1 VKLVILL
8 AVVLILAAAAKWA
21 FCPSRNLP
29 VNRVRHTR
37 IRLRLRLHPGRG
49 FASAFECWLRWGRLA
64 SFRGSKRAR
73 PSLTFWQRALCAAA
87 YSVLV
92 GRAHYGLRLR
102 VSVQESI
109 TITAP
114 PRAGKT
120 GMLADLVLRFPGPAV
135 ATSVKSDIY
144 ELTSGIRAQLGPI
157 AVFNPQRVGDLPST
171 FAWSPVAGCR
181 DPEVAARRAEA
192 FTGAISVKGTEQQD
206 FWAQQAS
213 EFFRATLMAADLAG
227 GDMRLV
233 AQWLMGSAEE
243 AEAILQR
250 AGQTQW
256 ATSLAQL
263 RSPAERTISTIR
275 LLHNKALSFLGNPAL
290 AASVLPPDG
299 AGFDIPEFLAARGTL
314 YLIAE
319 AQTEEAPV
327 APLMACFL
335 NEVHYTAKLAGSR
348 MSGGRL
354 DPPLLMAL
362 DEIAN
367 IAPIAIPNF
376 MADAGGRGIQ
386 MAIVYHGLGQLRD
399 RWGEQGAQIIS
410 DTAGCKVFL
419 PGITDTTLLK
429 AASELCGQT
438 AFLEK
443 RREHFFGGREHY
455 REEHRFSRH
464 DICEPAMLRELP
476 DGYALLVR
484 GGRAPVLAKLPRA
497 WTDRAYK
504 RARRQGRAIYHA
516 SAPITLPAIREFAL
530 PPQLT
535 LPPGGAAGSPP
546 NGNGHHS
553 SGNGH
558 GFGNGYRPSGDG
570 HPDPAEFPWGGEDQ

>member
-1 VKLVILL
+1 VRPLIALIILL
-8 AVVLILAAAAKWA
+8 TAVLIVARVAKWA
-21 FCPSRNLP
+21 WWPSRDLP

-49 FASAFECWLRWGRLA
+49 FASAFECWWRWGRLA
-64 SFRGSKRAR
+64 AFWGSKRAR
-73 PSLTFWQRALCAAA
+73 PSLGFWRRLTHPAEHSGLA
-87 YSVLV
+87 
-92 GRAHYGLRLR
+92 GRAHYRLALR
-102 VSVQESI
+102 VPVQESI
-109 TITAP
+109 IIIAP

-120 GMLADLVLRFPGPAV
+120 GLLADWVLHFCGPVV

-144 ELTSGIRAQLGPI
+144 ELTSGIRAGRGPV
-157 AVFNPQRVGDLPST
+157 AVFNPQRVSDLPST
-171 FAWSPVAGCR
+171 FAWSPVAGCA

-192 FTGAISVKGTEQQD
+192 FTGAISVKGTEHED
-206 FWAQQAS
+206 FWGQQAS
-213 EFFRATLMAADLAG
+213 EFFRAALMAADLVG

-233 AQWLMGSAEE
+233 GRWLMGSAED
-243 AEAILQR
+243 AEAILER
-250 AGQTQW
+250 AGQDQW

-290 AASVLPPDG
+290 AAAVLPDQG
-299 AGFDIPEFLAARGTL
+299 NAFDIEDFLAACGTL

-386 MAIVYHGLGQLRD
+386 MVIVAHGLGQLRE
-399 RWGEQGAQIIS
+399 RWGEHGAQIIN
-410 DTAGCKVFL
+410 DTAGCKIFL
-419 PGITDTTLLK
+419 PGITDTALLK
-429 AASELCGQT
+429 AASDLCGQT
-438 AFLEK
+438 S
-443 RREHFFGGREHY
+443 Y
-455 REEHRFSRH
+455 RQKGQKHLTRH
-464 DICEPAMLRELP
+464 DICDPAMLRELP
-476 DGYALLVR
+476 EGYALLIR

-504 RARRQGRAIYHA
+504 RARRHGHA
-516 SAPITLPAIREFAL
+516 VYQAPVPAVLPATREFT
-530 PPQLT
+530 LT
-535 LPPGGAAGSPP
+535 AAGAPTAQ
-546 NGNGHHS
+546 GN
-553 SGNGH
+553 
-558 GFGNGYRPSGDG
+558 GDG
-570 HPDPAEFPWGGEDQ
+570 HQDTSAFPWGGDQQ

>member
-1 VKLVILL
+1 VRLLISFLLLL
-8 AVVLILAAAAKWA
+8 AVVLAVAAALKWA
-21 FCPSRNLP
+21 FWPSRNLP
-29 VNRVRHTR
+29 LNRVRHTR
-37 IRLRLRLHPGRG
+37 IRLHLRLHPGRG

-64 SFRGSKRAR
+64 SCRGSKRAR
-73 PSLTFWQRALCAAA
+73 PSLSFWARLTRPAEH
-87 YSVLV
+87 SVFV
-92 GRAHYGLRLR
+92 GRAHYRLRLR
-102 VSVQESI
+102 VPVQESI

-120 GMLADLVLRFPGPAV
+120 GMLADLVLRFCGPAV

-144 ELTSGIRAQLGPI
+144 YLTSGIRRQFGPV
-157 AVFNPQRVGDLPST
+157 AVFNPQRVSDLPSS

-192 FTGAISVKGTEQQD
+192 FTGAISVKGTEQED

-213 EFFRATLMAADLAG
+213 EFFRAALMAADLAG

-233 AQWLMGSAEE
+233 GRWLMGSAED
-243 AEAILQR
+243 AEAILER
-250 AGQTQW
+250 AGQIQW

-290 AASVLPPDG
+290 AAAVLPEPG
-299 AGFDIPEFLAARGTL
+299 TAFDIGDFLASCGTL

-335 NEVHYTAKLAGSR
+335 NEVHYTAKMAGSR
-348 MSGGRL
+348 MPGGQL

-367 IAPIAIPNF
+367 IAPVNIPNF

-386 MAIVYHGLGQLRD
+386 MAIVSHGVAQLRE

-438 AFLEK
+438 AFREK
-443 RREHFFGGREHY
+443 DQEHLT
-455 REEHRFSRH
+455 RH
-464 DICEPAMLRELP
+464 DICDPAMLRELP

-484 GGRAPVLAKLPRA
+484 GGRAPVLARLPQA
-497 WTDRAYK
+497 WADRAYK
-504 RARRQGRAIYHA
+504 RARRQGRAVYR
-516 SAPITLPAIREFAL
+516 APAPAVVSMPRNFA
-530 PPQLT
+530 
-535 LPPGGAAGSPP
+535 AADAPAAAHV
-546 NGNGHHS
+546 NGNGHRTAVGS
-553 SGNGH
+553 
-558 GFGNGYRPSGDG
+558 
-570 HPDPAEFPWGGEDQ
+570 PWGGDDL

>member
-1 VKLVILL
+1 VRLLISFFILLTVILII
-8 AVVLILAAAAKWA
+8 ASAAKWA
-21 FCPSRNLP
+21 FWPSRDLP
-29 VNRVRHTR
+29 INRVRHIR

-49 FASAFECWLRWGRLA
+49 FASALECWWRWGRLA
-64 SFRGSKRAR
+64 AFHGCKRIR
-73 PSLTFWQRALCAAA
+73 PSLSFWRRLARPAEH
-87 YSVLV
+87 SVCV
-92 GRAHYGLRLR
+92 GRAHYRLQLR
-102 VSVQESI
+102 VPAQESI

-120 GMLADLVLRFPGPAV
+120 GLLADLVLHFCGPVV
-135 ATSVKSDIY
+135 ATSVKNDIY
-144 ELTSGIRAQLGPI
+144 ELTSGIRADRGPV
-157 AVFNPQRVGDLPST
+157 AVFNPQRVSDLPST

-192 FTGAISVKGTEQQD
+192 FTGAISVKGTEQED

-213 EFFRATLMAADLAG
+213 EFFRAALMAADLVG

-233 AQWLMGSAEE
+233 GRWLMGSAED
-243 AEAILQR
+243 AEAILER
-250 AGQTQW
+250 AGQDQW

-290 AASVLPPDG
+290 AASVLPDKQNAFHIG
-299 AGFDIPEFLAARGTL
+299 DFLAACGTL

-348 MSGGRL
+348 MPGGRL

-367 IAPIAIPNF
+367 IAPINVPNF

-386 MAIVYHGLGQLRD
+386 MAIVSHGLGQLRE
-399 RWGEQGAQIIS
+399 RWGEHGAQIIS
-410 DTAGCKVFL
+410 DTAGCKIFL
-419 PGITDTTLLK
+419 PGITDTALLK

-438 AFLEK
+438 SFRQK
-443 RREHFFGGREHY
+443 GQEHLT
-455 REEHRFSRH
+455 RH
-464 DICEPAMLRELP
+464 DICDPAMLRELP

-484 GGRAPVLAKLPRA
+484 GGRAPVLARLPRA
-497 WTDRAYK
+497 WTDRDYK
-504 RARRQGRAIYHA
+504 RARRQGRAVYQ
-516 SAPITLPAIREFAL
+516 APAPAVLPTTREFDL
-530 PPQLT
+530 TVTGPPADQV
-535 LPPGGAAGSPP
+535 
-546 NGNGHHS
+546 NGNG
-553 SGNGH
+553 SGH
-558 GFGNGYRPSGDG
+558 RDTS
-570 HPDPAEFPWGGEDQ
+570 AFPWGGEEQ

>member
-1 VKLVILL
+1 MKIVILL
-8 AVVLILAAAAKWA
+8 AVLLALAAAAKWA
-21 FCPSRNLP
+21 FWPSRNLP
-29 VNRVRHTR
+29 LNRVRHTR

-64 SFRGSKRAR
+64 SLRGSKRAR
-73 PSLTFWQRALCAAA
+73 PSLSFWRRLSHPAEH
-87 YSVLV
+87 SIFV
-92 GRAHYGLRLR
+92 GRAHYRLRLR
-102 VSVQESI
+102 VPVQESI

-120 GMLADLVLRFPGPAV
+120 GMLADLVMRFCGPAV

-144 ELTSGIRAQLGPI
+144 ELTSGIRSQRGPI
-157 AVFNPQRVGDLPST
+157 AVFNPQRVSDLPST
-171 FAWSPVAGCR
+171 FAWSPVVGCR

-192 FTGAISVKGTEQQD
+192 FTGAISVKGTEQED

-213 EFFRATLMAADLAG
+213 EFFRAALMAADLVG

-233 AQWLMGSAEE
+233 GRWLMGTAED
-243 AEAILQR
+243 AEAVLER
-250 AGQTQW
+250 AGQVQW

-290 AASVLPPDG
+290 AASVLPEH
-299 AGFDIPEFLAARGTL
+299 ANAFDIQDFLARSGTL

-319 AQTEEAPV
+319 AQSEEAPV

-335 NEVHYTAKLAGSR
+335 NEVHYAAKMVGSR
-348 MSGGRL
+348 MPGRRL
-354 DPPLLMAL
+354 DPCLLMAL

-367 IAPIAIPNF
+367 IAPINIPNF
-376 MADAGGRGIQ
+376 MADSGGRGIQ
-386 MAIVYHGLGQLRD
+386 LAIVSHGLGQLRE

-419 PGITDTTLLK
+419 PGITDTALLK

-443 RREHFFGGREHY
+443 GHNHLT
-455 REEHRFSRH
+455 RH
-464 DICEPAMLRELP
+464 DICDPAMLRELP

-484 GGRAPVLAKLPRA
+484 GGQAPVLAKLPRA

-504 RARRQGRAIYHA
+504 RARRQGRAIYQ
-516 SAPITLPAIREFAL
+516 APSPEVVAVDREFT
-530 PPQLT
+530 LT
-535 LPPGGAAGSPP
+535 ATDAPAAQA
-546 NGNGHHS
+546 
-553 SGNGH
+553 SGNGRREAA
-558 GFGNGYRPSGDG
+558 G
-570 HPDPAEFPWGGEDQ
+570 FPWGGEDR

>member
-1 VKLVILL
+1 MKIAILL
-8 AVVLILAAAAKWA
+8 AALLVLAALAASGA
-21 FCPSRNLP
+21 DRRLPRQRSRHPWPGRRLP
-29 VNRVRHTR
+29 RHRVRHMR
-37 IRLRLRLHPGRG
+37 IRLHLRLHPGLG
-49 FASAFECWLRWGRLA
+49 FATGFECWLRWGRLA
-64 SFRGSKRAR
+64 SLRGSRRAR
-73 PSLTFWQRALCAAA
+73 PSLSFWYRLTHPAEH
-87 YSVLV
+87 SVLA

-102 VSVQESI
+102 IPVQESI

-120 GMLADLVLRFPGPAV
+120 GMLASLVLRFCGPAV

-144 ELTSGIRAQLGPI
+144 ELTSGVRARRGPV
-157 AVFNPQRVGDLPST
+157 AVFNPQAVSDLPST

-192 FTGAISVKGTEQQD
+192 FTGAISVKGTEQED

-213 EFFRATLMAADLAG
+213 EFFRAALMAADLAG

-233 AQWLMGSAEE
+233 GRWLMGSAED
-243 AEAILQR
+243 AEAILER
-250 AGQTQW
+250 AGQDQW

-290 AASVLPPDG
+290 AAAVLPRPG
-299 AGFDIPEFLAARGTL
+299 QGFNIADFLARSGTL

-348 MSGGRL
+348 MPGRRL

-367 IAPIAIPNF
+367 IAPVNIPNF
-376 MADAGGRGIQ
+376 MADSGGRGIQ
-386 MAIVYHGLGQLRD
+386 LAIVSHGTGQLRD

-419 PGITDTTLLK
+419 PGISDTALLK
-429 AASELCGQT
+429 AASELCGQI
-438 AFLEK
+438 AFFEK
-443 RREHFFGGREHY
+443 GH
-455 REEHRFSRH
+455 EHRTRH
-464 DICEPAMLRELP
+464 DICDPAMLRELP
-476 DGYALLVR
+476 DGYALLIR
-484 GGRAPVLAKLPRA
+484 GGRAPVIAKLPKA

-504 RARRQGRAIYHA
+504 RARRQGRAIYQ
-516 SAPITLPAIREFAL
+516 APAPAAVTAARQITLPA
-530 PPQLT
+530 PQ
-535 LPPGGAAGSPP
+535 AATGPD
-546 NGNGHHS
+546 GNGHRTG
-553 SGNGH
+553 GNGH
-558 GFGNGYRPSGDG
+558 RQAAG
-570 HPDPAEFPWGGEDQ
+570 FPWGGDDR

>member
-1 VKLVILL
+1 MRLLPFVILL
-8 AVVLILAAAAKWA
+8 AVILAVAAAAKWA
-21 FCPSRNLP
+21 FWPSRNLP

-73 PSLTFWQRALCAAA
+73 PSLTFWQRLRHPAEH
-87 YSVLV
+87 SVFV
-92 GRAHYGLRLR
+92 GRAHYRLRLR
-102 VSVQESI
+102 VPVQESI

-120 GMLADLVLRFPGPAV
+120 GMLADLVLRFCGPVV

-144 ELTSGIRAQLGPI
+144 ELTSGIRSQTGPVE
-157 AVFNPQRVGDLPST
+157 VFNPQRVSDLPST
-171 FAWSPVAGCR
+171 FSWSPVAGCR

-192 FTGAISVKGTEQQD
+192 FTGAISVKGTEQED
-206 FWAQQAS
+206 FWSQQAS
-213 EFFRATLMAADLAG
+213 EFFRAALMAADLVG

-233 AQWLMGSAEE
+233 GRWLLGSAED
-243 AEAILQR
+243 AEAILEQ
-250 AGQTQW
+250 AGQIQW

-275 LLHNKALSFLGNPAL
+275 LLLNKALSFLGNPAL
-290 AASVLPPDG
+290 AAAVLPGPRN
-299 AGFDIPEFLAARGTL
+299 AFDIEEFLASCGTL

-348 MSGGRL
+348 TPGGRL
-354 DPPLLMAL
+354 DPCLLMAL

-367 IAPIAIPNF
+367 IAPVNIPNF
-376 MADAGGRGIQ
+376 MADSGGRGIQ
-386 MAIVYHGLGQLRD
+386 MAIVSHGVGQLHQ

-419 PGITDTTLLK
+419 PGITDTALLK

-438 AFLEK
+438 AFREK
-443 RREHFFGGREHY
+443 DQEHLT
-455 REEHRFSRH
+455 RH
-464 DICEPAMLRELP
+464 NICDPAMLRELP

-497 WTDRAYK
+497 WTNRAYK
-504 RARRQGRAIYHA
+504 RARREGRAVCR
-516 SAPITLPAIREFAL
+516 APAPAVVSVPREFTRAAAEA
-530 PPQLT
+530 PAAARAN
-535 LPPGGAAGSPP
+535 GSGHRESAGS
-546 NGNGHHS
+546 
-553 SGNGH
+553 
-558 GFGNGYRPSGDG
+558 
-570 HPDPAEFPWGGEDQ
+570 PWGGEDW

>member
-1 VKLVILL
+1 MRLLISLLVLL
-8 AVVLILAAAAKWA
+8 VLILAVAAALKWA
-21 FCPSRNLP
+21 FWPRRNLP
-29 VNRVRHTR
+29 VNRVRHIR
-37 IRLRLRLHPGRG
+37 IRLHLRLHPCRG

-64 SFRGSKRAR
+64 SFRGSRRAR
-73 PSLTFWQRALCAAA
+73 RSLSLWRRLTRPAEQ
-87 YSVLV
+87 SVFV
-92 GRAHYGLRLR
+92 GRAHYRLGLR
-102 VSVQESI
+102 VPVQESI

-120 GMLADLVLRFPGPAV
+120 GLLADLVLRFCGPAV

-144 ELTSGIRAQLGPI
+144 ELTSGIRSERGPV
-157 AVFNPQRVGDLPST
+157 AVFNPQQVSDLPSS
-171 FAWSPVAGCR
+171 FAWSPVVGCC

-192 FTGAISVKGTEQQD
+192 FTGAISVRGTEQED

-213 EFFRATLMAADLAG
+213 EFFRAALMAADLAG

-233 AQWLMGSAEE
+233 GRWLMGSAED
-243 AEAILQR
+243 AEAILER
-250 AGQTQW
+250 AGQVQW

-290 AASVLPPDG
+290 AAAVLPAPG
-299 AGFDIPEFLAARGTL
+299 TAFDIEDFLAACGTL

-319 AQTEEAPV
+319 AQSEEAPV

-335 NEVHYTAKLAGSR
+335 NEVHYTAKMAGSR
-348 MSGGRL
+348 MPGGRL

-367 IAPIAIPNF
+367 IAPVNIPNF

-386 MAIVYHGLGQLRD
+386 MAIVSHGVAQLRE

-410 DTAGCKVFL
+410 DTAGCQVFL

-438 AFLEK
+438 AFREK
-443 RREHFFGGREHY
+443 DQEHLT
-455 REEHRFSRH
+455 RH
-464 DICEPAMLRELP
+464 DICDPAMLRELP

-484 GGRAPVLAKLPRA
+484 GGRAPVLARLPRA
-497 WTDRAYK
+497 WADRAYK
-504 RARRQGRAIYHA
+504 RARRQGRAVYRA
-516 SAPITLPAIREFAL
+516 AAPAAVPVPGDFAL
-530 PPQLT
+530 AAPEVPA
-535 LPPGGAAGSPP
+535 GAHA
-546 NGNGHHS
+546 NGNGHRNAAAS
-553 SGNGH
+553 
-558 GFGNGYRPSGDG
+558 
-570 HPDPAEFPWGGEDQ
+570 PWGGDEL

>member
-1 VKLVILL
+1 MKFVILL
-8 AVVLILAAAAKWA
+8 AVLLVLAAAAKWA
-21 FCPSRNLP
+21 FWPYRNLAL
-29 VNRVRHTR
+29 NRVRHTR

-64 SFRGSKRAR
+64 SLRGSKRAR
-73 PSLTFWQRALCAAA
+73 PSLSFWRRLSHPAEH
-87 YSVLV
+87 SVFV
-92 GRAHYGLRLR
+92 GRAHYRLRLR
-102 VSVQESI
+102 VPVQESI

-120 GMLADLVLRFPGPAV
+120 GMLADLVMRFCGPAV

-144 ELTSGIRAQLGPI
+144 ELTSGIRSQRGPI
-157 AVFNPQRVGDLPST
+157 AVFNPQRVSDLPST
-171 FAWSPVAGCR
+171 FAWSPVVGCR

-192 FTGAISVKGTEQQD
+192 FTGAISVKGTEQED

-213 EFFRATLMAADLAG
+213 EFFRAALMAADLVG

-233 AQWLMGSAEE
+233 GRWLMGTAED
-243 AEAILQR
+243 AEAVLER
-250 AGQTQW
+250 AGQVQW

-290 AASVLPPDG
+290 AASVLPEQ
-299 AGFDIPEFLAARGTL
+299 ANAFDIQDFLVRSGTL

-319 AQTEEAPV
+319 AQSEEAPV

-335 NEVHYTAKLAGSR
+335 NEVHYAAKMVGSR
-348 MSGGRL
+348 MPGRRL
-354 DPPLLMAL
+354 DPCLLMAL

-367 IAPIAIPNF
+367 IAPINIPNF
-376 MADAGGRGIQ
+376 MADSGGRGIQ
-386 MAIVYHGLGQLRD
+386 LAIVSHGLGQLRE

-419 PGITDTTLLK
+419 PGITDTALLK

-438 AFLEK
+438 AFLE
-443 RREHFFGGREHY
+443 RGQTHLT
-455 REEHRFSRH
+455 RH
-464 DICEPAMLRELP
+464 DICDPAMLRELP

-484 GGRAPVLAKLPRA
+484 GGHAPVLAKLPRA

-504 RARRQGRAIYHA
+504 RARRHGRSIYQ
-516 SAPITLPAIREFAL
+516 APSPEVVAVDREFT
-530 PPQLT
+530 LT
-535 LPPGGAAGSPP
+535 ATDAPAAQT
-546 NGNGHHS
+546 

-558 GFGNGYRPSGDG
+558 REAAG
-570 HPDPAEFPWGGEDQ
+570 FPWGGEER

>member
-1 VKLVILL
+1 VKIIMFLAALLVLL
-8 AVVLILAAAAKWA
+8 ALAGSAADRRPPRQ
-21 FCPSRNLP
+21 PSRHAWPGRRLP
-29 VNRVRHTR
+29 RHRVRHMR
-37 IRLRLRLHPGRG
+37 IRLHLRLHPGPG

-73 PSLTFWQRALCAAA
+73 PSQSFWQRACHPAEH
-87 YSVLV
+87 SVLV

-102 VSVQESI
+102 VPVQESI

-120 GMLADLVLRFPGPAV
+120 GMLAHLVLRFCGPAV

-144 ELTSGIRAQLGPI
+144 ELTSGIRAQRGPI
-157 AVFNPQRVGDLPST
+157 AVFNPQQVSDLPST

-192 FTGAISVKGTEQQD
+192 FTGAISVKGTEQED

-213 EFFRATLMAADLAG
+213 EFFRAALMAADLAG

-233 AQWLMGSAEE
+233 GQWLMGTAED
-243 AEAILQR
+243 AETILER

-290 AASVLPPDG
+290 AAAVLPPPG
-299 AGFDIPEFLAARGTL
+299 QGFDIEGFLARSGTL

-348 MSGGRL
+348 MPGRRL

-367 IAPIAIPNF
+367 IAPVAIPNF
-376 MADAGGRGIQ
+376 MADSGGRGIQ
-386 MAIVYHGLGQLRD
+386 LAIVSHGLGQLRD
-399 RWGEQGAQIIS
+399 RWGDHGAQIIS
-410 DTAGCKVFL
+410 DTAGCQVFL
-419 PGITDTTLLK
+419 PGITDTALLK

-438 AFLEK
+438 AFREK
-443 RREHFFGGREHY
+443 GH
-455 REEHRFSRH
+455 EHRTRH
-464 DICEPAMLRELP
+464 DICDPAMLRELP
-476 DGYALLVR
+476 DGYALLIR
-484 GGRAPVLAKLPRA
+484 GGRAPVIAKLPKA

-504 RARRQGRAIYHA
+504 KARRHGRAVYQ
-516 SAPITLPAIREFAL
+516 APALPVPGTSRAFTLPASQEPAVTG
-530 PPQLT
+530 PD
-535 LPPGGAAGSPP
+535 
-546 NGNGHHS
+546 GNGHQT

-558 GFGNGYRPSGDG
+558 REAAGFPRGD
-570 HPDPAEFPWGGEDQ
+570 EDR

>member
-1 VKLVILL
+1 MRLLISFFVLL
-8 AVVLILAAAAKWA
+8 AVVLAVAGAAKWA
-21 FCPSRNLP
+21 FWPSRDLP
-29 VNRVRHTR
+29 VNRVRYTR

-49 FASAFECWLRWGRLA
+49 FASAFECWWRWGRLA
-64 SFRGSKRAR
+64 AFRGSNRAR
-73 PSLTFWQRALCAAA
+73 PSLLFWCRLAHPAEH
-87 YSVLV
+87 SVFT

-102 VSVQESI
+102 VPVQESI
-109 TITAP
+109 SITAP

-120 GMLADLVLRFPGPAV
+120 GLLADLVLRFCGPVV

-144 ELTSGIRAQLGPI
+144 ELTSGIRAQRGPV
-157 AVFNPQRVGDLPST
+157 AVFNPQQVSDLPST

-192 FTGAISVKGTEQQD
+192 FTGAISVKGTEHED

-213 EFFRATLMAADLAG
+213 EFFRAALMAADLVG

-233 AQWLMGSAEE
+233 GRWLMGSAED
-243 AEAILQR
+243 AEAILER
-250 AGQTQW
+250 AGQDQW

-275 LLHNKALSFLGNPAL
+275 LLHNKTLSFLGNPAL
-290 AASVLPPDG
+290 AASVLPAQG
-299 AGFDIPEFLAARGTL
+299 NAFDIPAFLAACGTL

-348 MSGGRL
+348 MPGGRL

-367 IAPIAIPNF
+367 IAPVNIPNF

-386 MAIVYHGLGQLRD
+386 MAIVSHGLGQLRE
-399 RWGEQGAQIIS
+399 RWGEHGAQIIS
-410 DTAGCKVFL
+410 DTVGCKVFL
-419 PGITDTTLLK
+419 PGITDTALLK

-438 AFLEK
+438 SFRQK
-443 RREHFFGGREHY
+443 GQEHLT
-455 REEHRFSRH
+455 RH
-464 DICEPAMLRELP
+464 DICDVAMLRELP

-504 RARRQGRAIYHA
+504 WARRHGRAVYQA
-516 SAPITLPAIREFAL
+516 PALAVLSATREFAF
-530 PPQLT
+530 PATGAP
-535 LPPGGAAGSPP
+535 AAGG
-546 NGNGHHS
+546 NGNGHW
-553 SGNGH
+553 
-558 GFGNGYRPSGDG
+558 DA
-570 HPDPAEFPWGGEDQ
+570 PAFPWGGEEQ

>member
-1 VKLVILL
+1 VKFVILL
-8 AVVLILAAAAKWA
+8 AVLLVLAAAAKWA
-21 FCPSRNLP
+21 FWPSRNLAL
-29 VNRVRHTR
+29 NRVRHTR

-64 SFRGSKRAR
+64 SLRGSKRAR
-73 PSLTFWQRALCAAA
+73 PSLSFWRRLSHPAEH
-87 YSVLV
+87 SVFV
-92 GRAHYGLRLR
+92 GRAHYRLRLR
-102 VSVQESI
+102 VPVQESI

-120 GMLADLVLRFPGPAV
+120 GMLADLVMRFCGPAV

-144 ELTSGIRAQLGPI
+144 ELTSGIRSQRGPI
-157 AVFNPQRVGDLPST
+157 AVFNPQRVSDLPST
-171 FAWSPVAGCR
+171 FAWSPVVGCR

-192 FTGAISVKGTEQQD
+192 FTGAISVKGTEQED

-213 EFFRATLMAADLAG
+213 EFFRAALMAADLVG

-233 AQWLMGSAEE
+233 GRWLMGTAED
-243 AEAILQR
+243 AEAVLER
-250 AGQTQW
+250 AGQVQW

-290 AASVLPPDG
+290 AAAVLPEQ
-299 AGFDIPEFLAARGTL
+299 ANAFDIQDFLARSGTL

-319 AQTEEAPV
+319 AQSEEAPV

-335 NEVHYTAKLAGSR
+335 NEVHYTAKLVGSR
-348 MSGGRL
+348 MPGRRL
-354 DPPLLMAL
+354 DPCLLMAL

-367 IAPIAIPNF
+367 IAPINIPNF
-376 MADAGGRGIQ
+376 MADSGGRGIQ
-386 MAIVYHGLGQLRD
+386 LAIVSHGLGQLRE

-419 PGITDTTLLK
+419 PGITDTALLK

-443 RREHFFGGREHY
+443 GQNHLT
-455 REEHRFSRH
+455 RH
-464 DICEPAMLRELP
+464 DICDPAMLRELP

-484 GGRAPVLAKLPRA
+484 GGHAPVLAKLPRA

-504 RARRQGRAIYHA
+504 RARRHGRAIYHA
-516 SAPITLPAIREFAL
+516 PSPEVVSVDREFT
-530 PPQLT
+530 LT
-535 LPPGGAAGSPP
+535 ATDAPAAQA
-546 NGNGHHS
+546 

-558 GFGNGYRPSGDG
+558 REAAG
-570 HPDPAEFPWGGEDQ
+570 FPWGGEDR

>member
-1 VKLVILL
+1 VKIIILL
-8 AVVLILAAAAKWA
+8 AALLILAALAGSASDRRLPRQHSRAAW
-21 FCPSRNLP
+21 PGRRLP
-29 VNRVRHTR
+29 RHRVRRTR
-37 IRLRLRLHPGRG
+37 IRLHLRLHPGPG

-64 SFRGSKRAR
+64 SFRGSRRAR
-73 PSLTFWQRALCAAA
+73 PSLSFWHRLTRPAEH
-87 YSVLV
+87 SVFA

-102 VSVQESI
+102 VPVQESI

-120 GMLADLVLRFPGPAV
+120 GMLASLVLRFCGPAV

-144 ELTSGIRAQLGPI
+144 ELTSGIRGQRGPV
-157 AVFNPQRVGDLPST
+157 AVFNPQRVSDLPST

-192 FTGAISVKGTEQQD
+192 FTGAISVKGTEQED

-213 EFFRATLMAADLAG
+213 EFFRAALMAADLAG

-233 AQWLMGSAEE
+233 GRWLMGTAEE
-243 AEAILQR
+243 AEAILER
-250 AGQTQW
+250 AGQVQW

-290 AASVLPPDG
+290 AAAVLPQPG
-299 AGFDIPEFLAARGTL
+299 QGLDIEDFLAACGSL

-348 MSGGRL
+348 MPGRRL

-367 IAPIAIPNF
+367 IAPVNIPNF
-376 MADAGGRGIQ
+376 MADSGGRGIQ
-386 MAIVYHGLGQLRD
+386 LAIVSHGLGQLRD

-419 PGITDTTLLK
+419 PGITDTSLLK

-438 AFLEK
+438 AFREK
-443 RREHFFGGREHY
+443 GHDHY
-455 REEHRFSRH
+455 TRH
-464 DICEPAMLRELP
+464 DICDPAMLRELP

-497 WTDRAYK
+497 WADRAYK
-504 RARRQGRAIYHA
+504 KARRRGRAIYQ
-516 SAPITLPAIREFAL
+516 APAPAMLIATREFTLTA
-530 PPQLT
+530 PQA
-535 LPPGGAAGSPP
+535 PAATEP
-546 NGNGHHS
+546 NGNSDRPG
-553 SGNGH
+553 GNGH
-558 GFGNGYRPSGDG
+558 PQTAG
-570 HPDPAEFPWGGEDQ
+570 FPWGGDDR

>member
-1 VKLVILL
+1 VKIILF
-8 AVVLILAAAAKWA
+8 LAALLVLAALA
-21 FCPSRNLP
+21 GSGADRRLPRQRSRTAWPRRRLP
-29 VNRVRHTR
+29 RHRVRHMR
-37 IRLRLRLHPGRG
+37 IRLHLRLHPGPG

-73 PSLTFWQRALCAAA
+73 PSRSFWHRACHPAEH
-87 YSVLV
+87 SVFA

-102 VSVQESI
+102 VPVQESI

-120 GMLADLVLRFPGPAV
+120 GMLASLVLRFCGPAV

-144 ELTSGIRAQLGPI
+144 ELTSGLRAQRGPV
-157 AVFNPQRVGDLPST
+157 AVFNPQRVSDLPST

-192 FTGAISVKGTEQQD
+192 FTGAISVKGTEQED

-213 EFFRATLMAADLAG
+213 EFFRAALMAADLAG

-233 AQWLMGSAEE
+233 GRWLMGSAED
-243 AEAILQR
+243 AEAILER
-250 AGQTQW
+250 AGQVQW

-275 LLHNKALSFLGNPAL
+275 LLHNKALSFLGHPAL
-290 AASVLPPDG
+290 AAAVLPRPG
-299 AGFDIPEFLAARGTL
+299 QGFNIADFLARSGTL

-348 MSGGRL
+348 MPGRRL

-376 MADAGGRGIQ
+376 MADSGGRGIQ
-386 MAIVYHGLGQLRD
+386 LAIVSHGLGQLRD

-419 PGITDTTLLK
+419 PGITDTALLK
-429 AASELCGQT
+429 AASELCGQI
-438 AFLEK
+438 AFFEK
-443 RREHFFGGREHY
+443 GH
-455 REEHRFSRH
+455 EHRTRH
-464 DICEPAMLRELP
+464 DICDPAMLRELP

-484 GGRAPVLAKLPRA
+484 GGRAPVIAKLPRA

-504 RARRQGRAIYHA
+504 RARRHGRAIYR
-516 SAPITLPAIREFAL
+516 APAPAAPAAARALTLPAPEA
-530 PPQLT
+530 PA
-535 LPPGGAAGSPP
+535 AAGPD
-546 NGNGHHS
+546 GNGRQA

-558 GFGNGYRPSGDG
+558 RQAAG
-570 HPDPAEFPWGGEDQ
+570 FPWGGEDR

>member
-1 VKLVILL
+1 MRLLISFLVLL
-8 AVVLILAAAAKWA
+8 AVILTVAAAAKWA
-21 FCPSRNLP
+21 FWPSRDLP

-64 SFRGSKRAR
+64 SFRGSRRAR
-73 PSLTFWQRALCAAA
+73 PSLSWWHRLTHPAEH
-87 YSVLV
+87 SVLA

-102 VSVQESI
+102 VPVQEAI

-120 GMLADLVLRFPGPAV
+120 GMLADLVLRFCGPVV

-144 ELTSGIRAQLGPI
+144 ELTSGIRAQRGPI
-157 AVFNPQRVGDLPST
+157 AVFNPQHVSDLPST

-192 FTGAISVKGTEQQD
+192 FTGAISVKGTEQED

-213 EFFRATLMAADLAG
+213 EFFRAALMAADLAG

-233 AQWLMGSAEE
+233 GRWLMGTAED
-243 AEAILQR
+243 AEAVLER
-250 AGQTQW
+250 AGQIQW

-290 AASVLPPDG
+290 AASVLPQQG
-299 AGFDIPEFLAARGTL
+299 NAFDIEAFLAACGTL

-348 MSGGRL
+348 MPGRRL
-354 DPPLLMAL
+354 DPCLLMAL

-367 IAPIAIPNF
+367 IAPINIPNF
-376 MADAGGRGIQ
+376 MADSGGRGIQ
-386 MAIVYHGLGQLRD
+386 LAIVRPGSVLVAVATGLLFVLGVGLFAVSLDAQYRYVFHAKHQIAASWVEALALDVGMAIFSLLALGL
-399 RWGEQGAQIIS
+399 A
-410 DTAGCKVFL
+410 
-419 PGITDTTLLK
+419 
-429 AASELCGQT
+429 
-438 AFLEK
+438 
-443 RREHFFGGREHY
+443 
-455 REEHRFSRH
+455 
-464 DICEPAMLRELP
+464 
-476 DGYALLVR
+476 
-484 GGRAPVLAKLPRA
+484 RAPAPAVL
-497 WTDRAYK
+497 T
-504 RARRQGRAIYHA
+504 
-516 SAPITLPAIREFAL
+516 PAREF
-530 PPQLT
+530 T
-535 LPPGGAAGSPP
+535 LATADAPAATRAD
-546 NGNGHHS
+546 GNGHRYAP
-553 SGNGH
+553 G
-558 GFGNGYRPSGDG
+558 
-570 HPDPAEFPWGGEDQ
+570 FPWGGEDQ

>member
-1 VKLVILL
+1 MRPLISFVILL
-8 AVVLILAAAAKWA
+8 AVILAVAAAAKWA
-21 FCPSRNLP
+21 FWPSRNLP
-29 VNRVRHTR
+29 LDRVRNTR

-64 SFRGSKRAR
+64 SFRGSERAR
-73 PSLTFWQRALCAAA
+73 PSLTCWQRLRHPAEH
-87 YSVLV
+87 SVFV
-92 GRAHYGLRLR
+92 GRAHYRLRLR
-102 VSVQESI
+102 VPVQESI

-120 GMLADLVLRFPGPAV
+120 GMLADLVLRFRGPVV

-144 ELTSGIRAQLGPI
+144 ELTSGIRAQCGPVE
-157 AVFNPQRVGDLPST
+157 VFNPQRVSDLPST

-192 FTGAISVKGTEQQD
+192 FTGAVSVKGTEQED
-206 FWAQQAS
+206 FWSQQAS
-213 EFFRATLMAADLAG
+213 EFFRAALMAADLAG

-233 AQWLMGSAEE
+233 GRWLLGNAED
-243 AEAILQR
+243 AEAILER
-250 AGQTQW
+250 AGQDQW
-256 ATSLAQL
+256 AISLAQL

-275 LLHNKALSFLGNPAL
+275 LLLNKALSFLGNPEL
-290 AASVLPPDG
+290 AAAVLPGPG
-299 AGFDIPEFLAARGTL
+299 NAFEIEEFLACCGTV

-348 MSGGRL
+348 LPGGRL

-367 IAPIAIPNF
+367 IAPINIPNF

-386 MAIVYHGLGQLRD
+386 MAIAVHGAGQLHQ

-410 DTAGCKVFL
+410 DTAGCKIFL
-419 PGITDTTLLK
+419 PGITDTALLK

-438 AFLEK
+438 AFREK
-443 RREHFFGGREHY
+443 GHE
-455 REEHRFSRH
+455 RFSRH
-464 DICEPAMLRELP
+464 DICDAAMLRELP

-497 WTDRAYK
+497 WTNRAYK
-504 RARRQGRAIYHA
+504 RASRDGRAIYR
-516 SAPITLPAIREFAL
+516 APAPAVLSVPRQFT
-530 PPQLT
+530 P
-535 LPPGGAAGSPP
+535 AAAEAPAAAP
-546 NGNGHHS
+546 ANGNGHRH
-553 SGNGH
+553 
-558 GFGNGYRPSGDG
+558 
-570 HPDPAEFPWGGEDQ
+570 PAESPWGGEDW

>member
-1 VKLVILL
+1 VRLLIAFLILL
-8 AVVLILAAAAKWA
+8 TVVLTLAGAAKWA
-21 FCPSRNLP
+21 FWPSRDLP

-49 FASAFECWLRWGRLA
+49 FASAVECWWRWGRLA
-64 SFRGSKRAR
+64 AFRGSKRAR
-73 PSLTFWQRALCAAA
+73 PSLSFWYRLAHPAEHSVCA
-87 YSVLV
+87 
-92 GRAHYGLRLR
+92 GRGHYRLRLR
-102 VSVQESI
+102 VPAQESI
-109 TITAP
+109 IITAP

-120 GMLADLVLRFPGPAV
+120 GLLADLVLHFCGPVV

-144 ELTSGIRAQLGPI
+144 ELTSGIRADCGPV
-157 AVFNPQRVGDLPST
+157 AVFNPQRVSNLPST

-192 FTGAISVKGTEQQD
+192 FTGAISVKGTEQED

-213 EFFRATLMAADLAG
+213 EFFRAALMAADLVG

-233 AQWLMGSAEE
+233 GRWLMGSAED
-243 AEAILQR
+243 AEAILER
-250 AGQTQW
+250 AGQDQW

-290 AASVLPPDG
+290 AASILPDKQN
-299 AGFDIPEFLAARGTL
+299 AFDIEDFLAACGTL

-327 APLMACFL
+327 AALMACFL

-348 MSGGRL
+348 MPGGRL

-367 IAPIAIPNF
+367 IAPVNVPNF

-386 MAIVYHGLGQLRD
+386 MAIVSHGLGQLRE
-399 RWGEQGAQIIS
+399 RWGEHGAQIIS
-410 DTAGCKVFL
+410 DTAGCKAFL
-419 PGITDTTLLK
+419 PGITDTALLK
-429 AASELCGQT
+429 AASELCGQ
-438 AFLEK
+438 ASFRQK
-443 RREHFFGGREHY
+443 GQEHLT
-455 REEHRFSRH
+455 RH
-464 DICEPAMLRELP
+464 DICDVAMLRELP

-497 WTDRAYK
+497 WADRAYK
-504 RARRQGRAIYHA
+504 RARRHGRAVYQ
-516 SAPITLPAIREFAL
+516 APAAAVLPATHEFTL
-530 PPQLT
+530 TVTGPP
-535 LPPGGAAGSPP
+535 AAQG
-546 NGNGHHS
+546 NGNGH
-553 SGNGH
+553 
-558 GFGNGYRPSGDG
+558 RDT
-570 HPDPAEFPWGGEDQ
+570 PAFPWGGGEQ

>member
-1 VKLVILL
+1 VRLLIPFLILL
-8 AVVLILAAAAKWA
+8 AAFLAAAAAARWA
-21 FCPSRNLP
+21 FWPSRDLP

-49 FASAFECWLRWGRLA
+49 FASGFECWLRWGRLA
-64 SFRGSKRAR
+64 SFAGSKRAR
-73 PSLTFWQRALCAAA
+73 PSLSFWHRLTRPAEH
-87 YSVLV
+87 SVLV
-92 GRAHYGLRLR
+92 GRAHYRLRLR
-102 VSVQESI
+102 VPVQESI

-120 GMLADLVLRFPGPAV
+120 GMLADLVLRFCGPAV

-144 ELTSGIRAQLGPI
+144 ELTSGIRSRYGPI
-157 AVFNPQRVGDLPST
+157 AVFNPQRVSDLPST
-171 FAWSPVAGCR
+171 FAWSPVTGCR

-192 FTGAISVKGTEQQD
+192 FTGAISVRGTEQED

-213 EFFRATLMAADLAG
+213 EFFRAALMAADLVG

-233 AQWLMGSAEE
+233 GRWLMGSAED
-243 AEAILQR
+243 AEAILEQ
-250 AGQTQW
+250 AGQDQW

-290 AASVLPPDG
+290 AAAVLPPPG
-299 AGFDIPEFLAARGTL
+299 QAFDIEDFLASYGTL

-335 NEVHYTAKLAGSR
+335 HEVHYTAKLTGSR
-348 MSGGRL
+348 MPGGRL

-367 IAPIAIPNF
+367 IAPINIPNF

-386 MAIVYHGLGQLRD
+386 MAIVSHGVAQLRD
-399 RWGEQGAQIIS
+399 RWGEHGAQIIA
-410 DTAGCKVFL
+410 DTAGCKIFL
-419 PGITDTTLLK
+419 PGITDTALLK

-438 AFLEK
+438 TFRLK
-443 RREHFFGGREHY
+443 GQEHLT
-455 REEHRFSRH
+455 RH
-464 DICEPAMLRELP
+464 DICDPAMLRELP
-476 DGYALLVR
+476 DGYALLIR

-504 RARRQGRAIYHA
+504 RARRQGRAAYRIPA
-516 SAPITLPAIREFAL
+516 PTVLSATGEFTPPVTETPA
-530 PPQLT
+530 
-535 LPPGGAAGSPP
+535 AAG
-546 NGNGHHS
+546 NGNGHRTTA
-553 SGNGH
+553 G
-558 GFGNGYRPSGDG
+558 
-570 HPDPAEFPWGGEDQ
+570 FPWGGEDL

>member
-8 AVVLILAAAAKWA
+8 VALLAVAAAVKWA
-21 FCPSRNLP
+21 FWPSRHLP
-29 VNRVRHTR
+29 ASRVRHTR
-37 IRLRLRLHPGRG
+37 LRLHLRLHPGRG
-49 FASAFECWLRWGRLA
+49 FASAFAAMGSLA

-73 PSLTFWQRALCAAA
+73 PSLTFWRRLTDPAEH
-87 YSVLV
+87 SVCV
-92 GRAHYGLRLR
+92 GRAHYHLRLR
-102 VSVQESI
+102 VPVQESI
-109 TITAP
+109 TIMAP

-120 GMLADLVLRFPGPAV
+120 GLLADLVLRFCGPVV

-144 ELTSGIRAQLGPI
+144 ELTSGISSWRGPI
-157 AVFNPQRVGDLPST
+157 AVFNPQQVADLPST
-171 FAWSPVAGCR
+171 FAWSPVTGCR

-192 FTGAISVKGTEQQD
+192 FTGAISVKGTEQED

-213 EFFRATLMAADLAG
+213 EFFRAALMAADLVG

-233 AQWLMGSAEE
+233 GRWLMGSAED
-243 AEAILQR
+243 AEAVLER

-290 AASVLPPDG
+290 AAAVLPERTN
-299 AGFDIPEFLAARGTL
+299 AFDIEDFLARSGTL

-335 NEVHYTAKLAGSR
+335 NEVHYTAKMAGSR
-348 MSGGRL
+348 MPGRRL

-367 IAPIAIPNF
+367 IAPINIPNF

-386 MAIVYHGLGQLRD
+386 LAIVSHGTAQLRE
-399 RWGEQGAQIIS
+399 RWGEHGAQIIS
-410 DTAGCKVFL
+410 DTAGYKVFL
-419 PGITDTTLLK
+419 PAITDTHVLK
-429 AASELCGQT
+429 AASELCGQI
-438 AFLEK
+438 AFKEK
-443 RREHFFGGREHY
+443 GQQRL
-455 REEHRFSRH
+455 SRH
-464 DICEPAMLRELP
+464 DICDPAMLRELP

-504 RARRQGRAIYHA
+504 RARRQGRAVYRVP
-516 SAPITLPAIREFAL
+516 APAALAVPREFSL
-530 PPQLT
+530 
-535 LPPGGAAGSPP
+535 AAADAPDGYHIA
-546 NGNGHHS
+546 GNGHH
-553 SGNGH
+553 H
-558 GFGNGYRPSGDG
+558 TQT
-570 HPDPAEFPWGGEDQ
+570 FPWGGDNR

>member
-1 VKLVILL
+1 MRILAVLVLVIG
-8 AVVLILAAAAKWA
+8 LAAAVKWA
-21 FCPSRNLP
+21 FWPSRSLP
-29 VNRVRHTR
+29 ANRVRYT
-37 IRLRLRLHPGRG
+37 RLRLRLWLRPGHG
-49 FASAFECWLRWGRLA
+49 FATAFECWLHWGRLA
-64 SFRGSKRAR
+64 SFRRSKRAR
-73 PSLTFWQRALCAAA
+73 PSLPFWHRLTCPAEH
-87 YSVLV
+87 SVMV

-102 VSVQESI
+102 IPLQESI

-120 GMLADLVLRFPGPAV
+120 GMLADLVLNFCGPVV

-144 ELTSGIRAQLGPI
+144 QLTSGIRSRRGPI
-157 AVFNPQRVGDLPST
+157 AVFNPQRVSDLPST
-171 FAWSPVAGCR
+171 FAWSPVTGCR

-192 FTGAISVKGTEQQD
+192 FTGAVSVKGTEQQD

-213 EFFRATLMAADLAG
+213 EFFRAALMAADLVG

-233 AQWLMGSAEE
+233 ARWLMGTAED
-243 AEAILQR
+243 AEVILEQ
-250 AGQTQW
+250 AGQEQW

-275 LLHNKALSFLGNPAL
+275 LLHNKVLSFLGNPAL
-290 AASVLPPDG
+290 AASVLPQDG
-299 AGFDIPEFLAARGTL
+299 NAFGIDDFLASRGTL

-335 NEVHYTAKLAGSR
+335 NEVHHTAKLAGSR
-348 MSGGRL
+348 MPGGRL
-354 DPPLLMAL
+354 DPCLLMAL

-367 IAPIAIPNF
+367 IAPVNIPNF

-386 MAIVYHGLGQLRD
+386 MAIVNHGLGQLRD

-419 PGITDTTLLK
+419 PGISHTALLK

-438 AFLEK
+438 AFRRRRLELLT
-443 RREHFFGGREHY
+443 
-455 REEHRFSRH
+455 RH

-476 DGYALLVR
+476 DGWALLIR
-484 GGRAPVLAKLPRA
+484 GSKSPVLAKLPRA
-497 WTDRAYK
+497 WNDRAYR
-504 RARRQGRAIYHA
+504 RARRQGCAVYT
-516 SAPITLPAIREFAL
+516 APAPAVIPETRPIAL
-530 PPQLT
+530 SVLAA
-535 LPPGGAAGSPP
+535 PGAGR
-546 NGNGHHS
+546 NGHLEE
-553 SGNGH
+553 G
-558 GFGNGYRPSGDG
+558 
-570 HPDPAEFPWGGEDQ
+570 AFPWGGEEQ

>member
-1 VKLVILL
+1 VRLLLSFFTVL
-8 AVVLILAAAAKWA
+8 AVVLTVAGAAKWA
-21 FCPSRNLP
+21 FWPSRDLP
-29 VNRVRHTR
+29 LNRVRHTR

-49 FASAFECWLRWGRLA
+49 FASAFECWWRWGRLA
-64 SFRGSKRAR
+64 AFRGSNRAR
-73 PSLTFWQRALCAAA
+73 PSLPVWRRLAHPAEHSGSA
-87 YSVLV
+87 

-102 VSVQESI
+102 VPVQESI
-109 TITAP
+109 TILAP

-120 GMLADLVLRFPGPAV
+120 GLLADLVLRFCGPVV

-144 ELTSGIRAQLGPI
+144 ELTSGIRAQRGPI
-157 AVFNPQRVGDLPST
+157 AVFNPQAVSDLPST
-171 FAWSPVAGCR
+171 FAWSPVTGCA

-192 FTGAISVKGTEQQD
+192 FTGAISVKGTEHED

-233 AQWLMGSAEE
+233 GRWLMGSAED
-243 AEAILQR
+243 AEAILER
-250 AGQTQW
+250 AGQDQW

-290 AASVLPPDG
+290 AASVLPAEG
-299 AGFDIPEFLAARGTL
+299 NAFDIPGFLAACGTL

-335 NEVHYTAKLAGSR
+335 NEVHHTAKLAGSR
-348 MSGGRL
+348 MPGRRL

-367 IAPIAIPNF
+367 IAPVNIPNF

-386 MAIVYHGLGQLRD
+386 MAIVAHGLGQLRE
-399 RWGEQGAQIIS
+399 RWGEHGAQIIS

-419 PGITDTTLLK
+419 PGITDTALLK
-429 AASELCGQT
+429 AASELCGQ
-438 AFLEK
+438 ASFRQK
-443 RREHFFGGREHY
+443 GQEHLT
-455 REEHRFSRH
+455 RH
-464 DICEPAMLRELP
+464 EICDPAMLRQLP
-476 DGYALLVR
+476 EGYALLVR

-504 RARRQGRAIYHA
+504 RARRQGRAVYR
-516 SAPITLPAIREFAL
+516 APAPAVLPVPREF
-530 PPQLT
+530 T
-535 LPPGGAAGSPP
+535 LAAAGAPAAAGA
-546 NGNGHHS
+546 NGNGHRDAA
-553 SGNGH
+553 G
-558 GFGNGYRPSGDG
+558 
-570 HPDPAEFPWGGEDQ
+570 FPWGGEDQ

>member
-1 VKLVILL
+1 VNPVTAFI
-8 AVVLILAAAAKWA
+8 VVLAAVLAGAAAAKWA
-21 FCPSRNLP
+21 FWPSRDMP
-29 VNRVRHTR
+29 ANRVRRTR
-37 IRLRLRLHPGRG
+37 VRLRLWLHPGRG

-64 SFRGSKRAR
+64 SFRGSKQAR
-73 PSLTFWQRALCAAA
+73 PSLPFWHRLTRPAEH
-87 YSVLV
+87 SVFA

-102 VSVQESI
+102 VPVQESI

-120 GMLADLVLRFPGPAV
+120 GMLADLVLRFCGPVV

-144 ELTSGIRAQLGPI
+144 ELTSGIRALRGPV
-157 AVFNPQRVGDLPST
+157 AVFNPQRVSDLPST
-171 FAWSPVAGCR
+171 FAWSPVAGCA

-192 FTGAISVKGTEQQD
+192 FTGAISVKGTEHED

-213 EFFRATLMAADLAG
+213 EFFRAALMAADLAG

-233 AQWLMGSAEE
+233 GRWLMGSAED
-243 AEAILQR
+243 AEAILER
-250 AGQTQW
+250 AGQDQW

-290 AASVLPPDG
+290 AASVLPGPGNAFCIED
-299 AGFDIPEFLAARGTL
+299 FLAASGTL

-335 NEVHYTAKLAGSR
+335 NEVHYTAKMAGSR
-348 MSGGRL
+348 MPGRRL
-354 DPPLLMAL
+354 DPCLLMAL

-367 IAPIAIPNF
+367 IAPVNIPNF

-386 MAIVYHGLGQLRD
+386 MAIVSHGLGQLRG
-399 RWGEQGAQIIS
+399 RWGDQGAQIIS

-419 PGITDTTLLK
+419 PGITDTALLK

-438 AFLEK
+438 SFRQK
-443 RREHFFGGREHY
+443 GQEHL
-455 REEHRFSRH
+455 SRH
-464 DICEPAMLRELP
+464 DICDVAMLRELP
-476 DGYALLVR
+476 DGYALLIR

-504 RARRQGRAIYHA
+504 RARRAGRAVYRA
-516 SAPITLPAIREFAL
+516 PAPTVLSAAREFTLPVTGAPA
-530 PPQLT
+530 PQ
-535 LPPGGAAGSPP
+535 GNG
-546 NGNGHHS
+546 NGNGHQ
-553 SGNGH
+553 GT
-558 GFGNGYRPSGDG
+558 
-570 HPDPAEFPWGGEDQ
+570 AAFPWSGEHR

>member
-1 VKLVILL
+1 MKLVILL
-8 AVVLILAAAAKWA
+8 AAVLAVAAAAKWA
-21 FCPSRNLP
+21 KWAFWPSRHLP

-37 IRLRLRLHPGRG
+37 IRLHLLLHPGRG

-73 PSLTFWQRALCAAA
+73 PSLTFWWRLRHPAEH
-87 YSVLV
+87 SVYV
-92 GRAHYGLRLR
+92 GRAHYRLRLR
-102 VSVQESI
+102 VPVQESI
-109 TITAP
+109 TIMAP

-120 GMLADLVLRFPGPAV
+120 GMLADLVLRFCGPVV

-144 ELTSGIRAQLGPI
+144 ELTSGIRSWRGPI
-157 AVFNPQRVGDLPST
+157 AVFNPQRVSDLPST

-192 FTGAISVKGTEQQD
+192 FTGAISVKGTEQED

-213 EFFRATLMAADLAG
+213 EFFRAALMAADLVG

-233 AQWLMGSAEE
+233 GRWLMGSAED
-243 AEAILQR
+243 AEAILER
-250 AGQTQW
+250 AGQDQW

-290 AASVLPPDG
+290 AAAVLPERWN
-299 AGFDIPEFLAARGTL
+299 AFDIEDFLARAGTL

-335 NEVHYTAKLAGSR
+335 NEIHYTAKMVGSR
-348 MSGGRL
+348 MPGRRL

-367 IAPIAIPNF
+367 IAPINIPNF

-386 MAIVYHGLGQLRD
+386 MAIVSHGIAQLRG

-419 PGITDTTLLK
+419 PGITDTDVLK

-438 AFLEK
+438 AF
-443 RREHFFGGREHY
+443 RERGQQHL
-455 REEHRFSRH
+455 SRH
-464 DICEPAMLRELP
+464 DICDPAMLRELP

-484 GGRAPVLAKLPRA
+484 GGQAPVLAKLPRA

-504 RARRQGRAIYHA
+504 RARRQGRAIYQALSPEVVTVDREFTLTATDA
-516 SAPITLPAIREFAL
+516 SAAQA
-530 PPQLT
+530 
-535 LPPGGAAGSPP
+535 
-546 NGNGHHS
+546 
-553 SGNGH
+553 SGNGRREAA
-558 GFGNGYRPSGDG
+558 G
-570 HPDPAEFPWGGEDQ
+570 FPWGGEDR